1 MSNLSMFQALMSAT
15 IPTIAKSGGKFSLG
29 LVNSKNSGKRLTIS
43 KAIAD
48 KLELIDKVYA
58 MPAEDD
64 RKLVLSKT
72 KVFPHSVELKIT
84 DEGKRTSYCAPF
96 VELLTDRFAL
106 DFSKHV
112 SRTFYDVDFDTY
124 ENTPVAVVSFPEET
138 SEAASEVSSEEAV

>member
-1 MSNLSMFQALMSAT
+1 MVAT
-15 IPTIAKSGGKFSLG
+15 VPAIAKSGGKFSLG
-29 LVNSKNSGKRLTIS
+29 LVNSKNNGKRLTIS

-48 KLELIDKVYA
+48 KLDLIDKVYA

-124 ENTPVAVVSFPEET
+124 ENTLVAIVSFPEET
-138 SEAASEVSSEEAV
+138 AEATSEVSSEEAV